1 MESITVRSATERTEP
16 RAPETRR
23 ALLMCGKCRKPTS
36 HRFIMNRRA
45 GEVGAYE
52 QVFTCSIEG
61 CHTERRYG
69 LLGPSEDFDARRPKF

>member
-1 MESITVRSATERTEP
+1 MSDPRVTSSSVESIVVRPAVGQTGPS
-16 RAPETRR
+16 APETRR

-52 QVFTCSIEG
+52 QVFACSIAG

-69 LLGPSEDFDARRPKF
+69 LCV